1 MCVCVCHDRAC
12 NNAMTLRHLL
22 YSHFLECS
30 LQKFPVLDV
39 LVFLFSGKLD
49 PFHSYCA
56 WEQHVEELAVS
67 STWMIGG
74 REGGGGREVEGGEG
88 NKGEEREGREGRI
101 MEE

>member
-1 MCVCVCHDRAC
+1 MCVCVYVCVCHDRAC
-12 NNAMTLRHLL
+12 NNVMTLRHLL

-49 PFHSYCA
+49 PLHSYCA
-56 WEQHVEELAVS
+56 LEQHVKELAVS

-74 REGGGGREVEGGEG
+74 REGREG

-101 MEE
+101 MEEY